1 MDKVQNLI
9 DEKKSKCDNND
20 KSKHIDYVQFLENK
34 IKTKYGRK
42 EKITT
47 LLYIYIYIYA
57 KYKEIIIKI
66 VIIIKS
72 KNDTVGYKII
82 TFTFTYIY
90 LVLRKQNLLALHST
104 CIISFCFY
112 Q

>member
-47 LLYIYIYIYA
+47 LLYIYIYIYMQNTR
-57 KYKEIIIKI
+57 
-66 VIIIKS
+66 KS
-72 KNDTVGYKII
+72 
-82 TFTFTYIY
+82 
-90 LVLRKQNLLALHST
+90 
-104 CIISFCFY
+104 
-112 Q
+112 